1 MQAAVSQGQ
10 RPYYRYYV
18 LLILILVYIFNF
30 IDRQILGIL
39 ASPIK
44 KELGLSDQQL
54 GLMGGMAF
62 ALFYT
67 ALGIPIA
74 LVADRKSRTWIM
86 TGALTIWSGFTALCG
101 FATGFWQLFLCRL
114 GVGVGEAG
122 GVAPAY
128 SLISDYFPPQERA
141 RALAA
146 YSFGIPIGM
155 AAGVLFG
162 GVIAHQIG
170 WRWAFIICGL
180 AGLLLAP
187 LFKLTV
193 REPVRGGFD
202 AKPTQPIRAD
212 HSSEREPA
220 RTRTGRWFGI
230 SLASAAGALLGGLI
244 AYLTDWPWAIIISGL
259 AGLLLALLFRLV
271 TRAPERGG
279 VEGGGAVNV
288 TTPGLG
294 DALTLLFQKPSF
306 WLLAL
311 GASCSSILGY
321 GLAFWLPSFFERS
334 HGLALVDRSIFYAG
348 ILFFGGMVGV
358 WLGGS
363 LGDRFGANDKGNYAR
378 VPAVA
383 FLVSLPFFI
392 GGIMSPSLPLV
403 FFLFVVPQALS
414 LMWLGP
420 TLSAVQ
426 HLVPATMRTT
436 ASAIF
441 LFVNNLIGI
450 GFGTW
455 FLGVLSDYLVPRY
468 GANSLRYS
476 ILYGMVFYLLA
487 SGLFFLAA
495 RRLNQDWHRE

>member
-1 MQAAVSQGQ
+1 MRAAVSQGQ

-18 LLILILVYIFNF
+18 LLVLILVYIFNF

-39 ASPIK
+39 ASAIK
-44 KELGLSDQQL
+44 TELGLSDQQL

-155 AAGVLFG
+155 ASGVLFG
-162 GVIAHQIG
+162 GLIAHQIG

-202 AKPTQPIRAD
+202 ARP
-212 HSSEREPA
+212 
-220 RTRTGRWFGI
+220 
-230 SLASAAGALLGGLI
+230 GGSQ
-244 AYLTDWPWAIIISGL
+244 A
-259 AGLLLALLFRLV
+259 
-271 TRAPERGG
+271 
-279 VEGGGAVNV
+279 
-288 TTPGLG
+288 TTSPSLG
-294 DALTLLFQKPSF
+294 DALALLFQKPSF

-358 WLGGS
+358 WFGGS

-383 FLVSLPFFI
+383 FLISLPFFI
-392 GGIMSPSLPLV
+392 GGIISPSLPLV

-468 GANSLRYS
+468 GADSLRYS
-476 ILYGMVFYLLA
+476 ILYGMGFYLLA

>member
-1 MQAAVSQGQ
+1 MIAAVTLPQGQ

-39 ASPIK
+39 ASSIK
-44 KELGLSDQQL
+44 TELGLSDQQL

-101 FATGFWQLFLCRL
+101 LATGFWQLFLCRL

-155 AAGVLFG
+155 ASGVLFG

-202 AKPTQPIRAD
+202 ARP
-212 HSSEREPA
+212 
-220 RTRTGRWFGI
+220 
-230 SLASAAGALLGGLI
+230 AAGTA
-244 AYLTDWPWAIIISGL
+244 
-259 AGLLLALLFRLV
+259 
-271 TRAPERGG
+271 
-279 VEGGGAVNV
+279 
-288 TTPGLG
+288 TPGLG
-294 DALTLLFQKPSF
+294 DALSLLLQKPSF

-455 FLGVLSDYLVPRY
+455 FLGVLSDYLLPRY
-468 GANSLRYS
+468 GADSLRYS
-476 ILYGMVFYLLA
+476 ILYGMGFYLLA
-487 SGLFFLAA
+487 SALFFLAA
-495 RRLNQDWHRE
+495 RRLNRDWHRG